1 MMQAAGRHEL
11 YVEKPFVM
19 SVFPQELFDEEESDS
34 RSDTVLVQGIIDV
47 FFVEEDGIVLLD
59 YQDRPCAAGRGTR
72 QALSG
77 TVAALC
83 TGIGAYHGSAGQRN
97 FDLFFL
103 SGKNDCIVRSKY
115 LYYTLFRRK

>member
-1 MMQAAGRHEL
+1 MTKRNPTAG
-11 YVEKPFVM
+11 VI
-19 SVFPQELFDEEESDS
+19 
-34 RSDTVLVQGIIDV
+34 RSWLQGIIDV

-59 YQDRPCAAGRGTR
+59 YKTDRVQ
-72 QALSG
+72 QAEEL
-77 TVAALC
+77 VKRYQAQLQALC

-97 FDLFFL
+97 FDLFLL